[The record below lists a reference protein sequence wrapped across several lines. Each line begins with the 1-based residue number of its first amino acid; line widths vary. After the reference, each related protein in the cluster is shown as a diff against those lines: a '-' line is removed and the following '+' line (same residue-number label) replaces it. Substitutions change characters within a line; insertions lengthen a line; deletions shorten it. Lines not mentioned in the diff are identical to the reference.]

1 MFFANLTTKLINIM
15 LNPQFTY
22 DLLTDNE
29 YDQQYTVPQG

>member
-1 MFFANLTTKLINIM
+1 M